1 MFFVG
6 GNAVFF
12 TTYKMRV
19 ATTRRAGP
27 SPVSMATW
35 KLVTGTTR
43 QTDVYIR

>member
-19 ATTRRAGP
+19 ATTRGAGP